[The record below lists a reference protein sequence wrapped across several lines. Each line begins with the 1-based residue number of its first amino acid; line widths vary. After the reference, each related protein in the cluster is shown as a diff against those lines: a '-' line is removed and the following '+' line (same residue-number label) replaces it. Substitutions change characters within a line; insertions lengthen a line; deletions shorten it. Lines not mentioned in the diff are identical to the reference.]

1 MFNRLMAE
9 KLGFKTKLYPYFD
22 EETKKS
28 NFKNFQNYLKKL
40 KKDSIVFMQPIN
52 HNPTGIWMEEN
63 EWD

>member
-40 KKDSIVFMQPIN
+40 KKDSIVFM
-52 HNPTGIWMEEN
+52 
-63 EWD
+63 